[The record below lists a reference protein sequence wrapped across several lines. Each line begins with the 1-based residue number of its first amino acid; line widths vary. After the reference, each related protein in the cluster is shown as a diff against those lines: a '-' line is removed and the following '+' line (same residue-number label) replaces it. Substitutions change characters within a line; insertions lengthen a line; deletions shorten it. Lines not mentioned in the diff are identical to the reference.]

1 MVKLIHSIMAFI
13 GIFGLSEKMD
23 KEKEDAKEPKDGV
36 AKRVHEARG
45 PVDDWAERPMND
57 SHRDR
62 LMEIDGGWIVSVSNH
77 FKEL

>member
-1 MVKLIHSIMAFI
+1 MAFI

-23 KEKEDAKEPKDGV
+23 KEKEKGDDKEPKDGV

-57 SHRDR
+57 SHRDK
-62 LMEIDGGWIVSVSNH
+62 LMEIDGGWIVSVFND
-77 FKEL
+77 FIQL

>member
-1 MVKLIHSIMAFI
+1 MAFI
-13 GIFGLSEKMD
+13 GVFGLTEKMEKD
-23 KEKEDAKEPKDGV
+23 KGDPKEPKDDV

-57 SHRDR
+57 SHRDK

-77 FKEL
+77 LTEL

>member
-1 MVKLIHSIMAFI
+1 MAFI

-23 KEKEDAKEPKDGV
+23 KEKEDAKEPQDGV

-57 SHRDR
+57 SYRDK
-62 LMEIDGGWIVSVSNH
+62 LMEIDGGWIVSDSNDLI
-77 FKEL
+77 ELYTD

>member
-1 MVKLIHSIMAFI
+1 MAFI

-23 KEKEDAKEPKDGV
+23 KEKGDEKEPKDGV